1 MRFKILTQFLLYI
14 FFCTVAFSQTDKGKL
29 VISGKTDLNFLFT
42 NTVLGTDSI
51 ETGKIKN
58 NQFGFTAAAGY
69 FILNNLNVGISGSYS
84 YSYTKTNATQ
94 LLPGNTENITQSV
107 TILPQVNY
115 YFPVEGKLRPFVA
128 MGAGYIWLEE
138 RDSRFTGNHNE
149 VYSMN
154 GTVFSAGAGLS
165 YFINHAVSFDLGF
178 QYSHS
183 KLKEKR
189 NKSQIQKQNSVAGT
203 IGISVFF

>member
-1 MRFKILTQFLLYI
+1 MRFKILTLSLLCI
-14 FFCTVAFSQTDKGKL
+14 LFCSSASAQTEKGNF
-29 VISGKTDLNFLFT
+29 VISGKTDLNFLFA
-42 NTVLGTDSI
+42 NTVLGTDSV

-69 FILNNLNVGISGSYS
+69 FILNNLNIGISGSYS

-94 LLPGNTENITQSV
+94 LLPDNTETITQSF
-107 TILPQVNY
+107 TILPQANY
-115 YFPVEGKLRPFVA
+115 YFPVAGKLRPFVGI
-128 MGAGYIWLEE
+128 GAGYIWLEE
-138 RDSRFTGNHNE
+138 RDSRFTGNNNE

-154 GTVFSAGAGLS
+154 GTVFTAGAGLS
-165 YFINHAVSFDLGF
+165 YFINHSVSFDLGF

-189 NKSQIQKQNSVAGT
+189 NESQIQKQNSVAGT
-203 IGISVFF
+203 VGVSVFF